1 MTTTQTISL
10 QAPGTDKSFSL
21 PPLRQD
27 INLYPGPRKRDGS
40 PTWSLHDPVN
50 NRFFRIGWLEF
61 ELLSRWQ
68 SGDAET
74 VLQQVNDGTT
84 LHADLSHVM
93 ELLDFLKTSQL
104 IQARGKQ
111 AITEL
116 YDKAMTGRKHIASW
130 LLQNYLFLRIPLVRP
145 DSFLTRTLPWIRFV
159 FTRGFALALVTTT
172 LLGIYLVMRQWDSF
186 QQTFLYF
193 FTLEGMLLFAVAI
206 FIAKVI
212 HELGH
217 AYTAKRYGVR
227 VPTMGI
233 ALLVLWPVLYTD
245 TSEAWK
251 LPGRRQRLAIAAAGM
266 AAELALASMATLLW
280 SFLPDG
286 PLRSAVFMI
295 ATTSWVITLFINLN
309 PFLRFDGYY
318 LLSDFLEVQNLQ
330 DRSFALG
337 KWKLRQLILGIND
350 PSPDDFNAQQ
360 RKLLITYAY
369 SVWIYRF
376 FLFLGI
382 ALLVYFFFFKVA
394 GVFLMVTEVAW
405 FIARPVYREL
415 RIWYDMRDRIRW
427 NRNTVTSL
435 MLLLL
440 LVFALV
446 YPISTSVRVP
456 AVLKYAAYTQ
466 IHAPNPARV
475 EDVHVSKGD
484 RVESGQRLITL
495 NSPEL
500 DYNEEQA
507 QLRVATL
514 KEHMLRQSAHAEL
527 LETQQVVQ
535 QQLIEAMTELDGF
548 RREQAQLQITAPYSA
563 TVIQWDPDVQPGRWI
578 NENLRLGMLVDT
590 GSAAIQ
596 GYVEEKDVGR
606 LTVGRDGRFYPDNLD
621 QEPLDVRLIAI
632 DQVNASSLDEPY
644 LASVYD
650 GPLPVNRTDSGELVS
665 DTSLFRLHLALQ
677 STLSGVPQITRGSV
691 LLDGE
696 PESLLQ
702 RIWRFVSAVLVRESG
717 F

>member
-1 MTTTQTISL
+1 MATTHTISL
-10 QAPGTDKSFSL
+10 QAPGTPTSFSL
-21 PPLRQD
+21 PPLRED
-27 INLYPGPRKRDGS
+27 INLYPGPRKQDGS

-61 ELLSRWQ
+61 ELLSRWHT
-68 SGDAET
+68 GDAET
-74 VLQQVNDGTT
+74 LLQQVNTGTT
-84 LHADLSHVM
+84 LHADMSHVM

-111 AITEL
+111 AINDL

-159 FTRGFALALVTTT
+159 YTRGFALTLFVVT
-172 LLGIYLVMRQWDSF
+172 LLGLYLAARQWESF

-193 FTLEGMLLFAVAI
+193 FSLEGLLLFAAAM
-206 FIAKVI
+206 FIAKII

-251 LPGRRQRLAIAAAGM
+251 LPDRRQRLAIAAAGM
-266 AAELALASMATLLW
+266 ASELALAGMATLLW

-286 PLRSAVFMI
+286 PLRAAIFMI

-337 KWKLRQLILGIND
+337 KWKLRQWILGIND
-350 PSPDDFNAQQ
+350 PPPGDFNIRQH
-360 RKLLITYAY
+360 KLLITYAY

-415 RIWYDMRDRIRW
+415 RVWYDMRDRISW
-427 NRNTVTSL
+427 NRNTVSSVI
-435 MLLLL
+435 MILL
-440 LVFALV
+440 LVLAFV

-456 AVLKYAAYTQ
+456 AVLKYATYTQ
-466 IHAPNPARV
+466 IHAPIPARV
-475 EDVHVSKGD
+475 QDVYVSKGD

-495 NSPEL
+495 KSPEL
-500 DYNEEQA
+500 DYNKELAE
-507 QLRVATL
+507 LRVTTL
-514 KEHMLRQSAHAEL
+514 KEHMLRQSSNAEL

-535 QQLIEAMTELDGF
+535 QQLVEAMTELAGY
-548 RREQAQLQITAPYSA
+548 RREQAQLQVTAPYSA
-563 TVIQWDPDVQPGRWI
+563 TVIQWDPDVYPGRWV
-578 NENLRLGMLVDT
+578 NETLRLGLLVDK
-590 GSAAIQ
+590 GSASIQ

-606 LTVGRDGRFYPDNLD
+606 LTVGDDGRFYPDNLD
-621 QEPLDVRLIAI
+621 QEPLDVRLVSI
-632 DQVNASSLDEPY
+632 DQVNASTLDEPY

-665 DTSLFRLHLALQ
+665 DTSLFRLHLVLQ
-677 STLSGVPQITRGSV
+677 SPLSGVPQITRGTV
-691 LLDGE
+691 MLDGE

-702 RIWRFVSAVLVRESG
+702 WIWQIVSAVLVRESG

>member
-193 FTLEGMLLFAVAI
+193 FTLEGMLLFAVAM

>member
-74 VLQQVNDGTT
+74 VRQQVNDGTT

-159 FTRGFALALVTTT
+159 FTRGFALALVATT

-193 FTLEGMLLFAVAI
+193 FTLEGMLLFAVAM

-563 TVIQWDPDVQPGRWI
+563 TVIQWDPDVQPGRWV

>member
-1 MTTTQTISL
+1 MATTHAINL
-10 QAPGTDKSFSL
+10 QAPGATNNFNL
-21 PPLRQD
+21 PALRQD
-27 INLYPGPRKRDGS
+27 INLYPGPRKPDGS

-61 ELLSRWQ
+61 ELLSRWHA
-68 SGDAET
+68 GNAEA
-74 VLQQVNDGTT
+74 LIQQVNTGTT
-84 LHADLSHVM
+84 LHADISHLINLI
-93 ELLDFLKTSQL
+93 EFLKTSQL
-104 IQARGKQ
+104 IQARSKQ
-111 AITEL
+111 AINDL
-116 YDKAMTGRKHIASW
+116 YDKAMAGRKHMTSW

-145 DSFLTRTLPWIRFV
+145 DGFLSLTLPWIRFV
-159 FTRGFALALVTTT
+159 FTRGFAMALLVIT
-172 LLGIYLVMRQWDSF
+172 LLGLYLVTRQWESF

-193 FTLEGMLLFAVAI
+193 FSMEGLLLFAAAI
-206 FIAKVI
+206 FIAKVF

-251 LPGRRQRLAIAAAGM
+251 LSNRRQRLAIAAAGM
-266 AAELALASMATLLW
+266 AAELALASIATLLW

-286 PLRSAVFMI
+286 PLRAATFMI
-295 ATTSWVITLFINLN
+295 ATTSWVITLLVNLN

-318 LLSDFLEVQNLQ
+318 LLSDFLEIQNLQ

-350 PSPDDFNAQQ
+350 PPPDDFNAHQ

-394 GVFLMVTEVAW
+394 GVFLMITELVW
-405 FIARPVYREL
+405 FIARPVYREF
-415 RIWYDMRDRIRW
+415 RVWYDMRDKINW
-427 NRNTVTSL
+427 NQNTIVSL
-435 MLLLL
+435 LIVLLLAI
-440 LVFALV
+440 ALI
-446 YPISTSVRVP
+446 YPFSTSVRVP
-456 AVLKYAAYTQ
+456 AVLKYATYTQ
-466 IHAPNPARV
+466 LHASTPARV
-475 EDVHVSKGD
+475 QDVYVSTGDHVRAGKP
-484 RVESGQRLITL
+484 LISL
-495 NSPEL
+495 VSPEL

-507 QLRVATL
+507 HLRVTTL
-514 KEHMLRQSAHAEL
+514 KEHLLRQSTHAEL

-535 QQLIEAMTELDGF
+535 QQLVEALTELDGF
-548 RREQAQLQITAPYSA
+548 RREQAQLQVTAPYDA
-563 TVIQWDPDVQPGRWI
+563 TVIQWDTDVQTGRWI
-578 NENLRLGMLVDT
+578 NENLRLGLLVDES
-590 GSAAIQ
+590 SAAIQ

-621 QEPLDVRLIAI
+621 QTPMDVRLISI

-650 GPLPVNRTDSGELVS
+650 GPVPVNRTDNGELVS
-665 DTSLFRLHLALQ
+665 DTSLFRLHLTLQ
-677 STLSGVPQITRGSV
+677 SPLSGVTQITRGTV
-691 LLDGE
+691 YLDGK

-702 RIWRFVSAVLVRESG
+702 RIWHFVSAVLIRESG

>member
-1 MTTTQTISL
+1 MSTTQTISL

-61 ELLSRWQ
+61 ELLSRWHT
-68 SGDAET
+68 GDADT
-74 VLQQVNDGTT
+74 LLQQVNTGTT
-84 LHADLSHVM
+84 LHADMSHVM

-111 AITEL
+111 AINDL

-145 DSFLTRTLPWIRFV
+145 DRFLTRTLPYIRFV
-159 FTRGFALALVTTT
+159 FTRGFALALVATT

-193 FTLEGMLLFAVAI
+193 FTLEGMLLFAVAM

-266 AAELALASMATLLW
+266 AAELALAGMATLLW

-286 PLRSAVFMI
+286 PLRAAIFMI

-337 KWKLRQLILGIND
+337 KWKLRQWILGIND
-350 PSPDDFNAQQ
+350 PPPGDFNIRQH
-360 RKLLITYAY
+360 KLLITYAY

-415 RIWYDMRDRIRW
+415 RVWYDMRDRISW
-427 NRNTVTSL
+427 NRNTISSVIL
-435 MLLLL
+435 ILL

-456 AVLKYAAYTQ
+456 AVLKYATYTQ

-475 EDVHVSKGD
+475 EDVYVSKGD

-495 NSPEL
+495 KSPEL
-500 DYNEEQA
+500 DYNKEQA
-507 QLRVATL
+507 ELRVTTL
-514 KEHMLRQSAHAEL
+514 KEHMLRQSSHAEL
-527 LETQQVVQ
+527 LETQQVIQ
-535 QQLIEAMTELDGF
+535 QQLVEAMTELDGL
-548 RREQAQLQITAPYSA
+548 RREQAQLQVTAPYSA
-563 TVIQWDPDVQPGRWI
+563 TVIQWDPDVHPGRWV
-578 NENLRLGMLVDT
+578 NENLRLGLLVDEST
-590 GSAAIQ
+590 AAIQ

-606 LTVGRDGRFYPDNLD
+606 LTVGHDGRFYPDNLD
-621 QEPLDVRLIAI
+621 QEPIDVRLVSI
-632 DQVNASSLDEPY
+632 DQVNASTLDEPY

-650 GPLPVNRTDSGELVS
+650 GPIPVNRTESGELIS

-677 STLSGVPQITRGSV
+677 STLSGVPQITRGTV
-691 LLDGE
+691 MLDGE

-702 RIWRFVSAVLVRESG
+702 WIWQFVSAVLVRESG

>member
-193 FTLEGMLLFAVAI
+193 FTLEGMLLFAVAM

-563 TVIQWDPDVQPGRWI
+563 TVIQWDPDVQPGRWV

>member
-563 TVIQWDPDVQPGRWI
+563 TVIQWDPDVQPGRWV

>member
-1 MTTTQTISL
+1 M
-10 QAPGTDKSFSL
+10 
-21 PPLRQD
+21 RQD
-27 INLYPGPRKRDGS
+27 IQSLPGSTETDGS

-74 VLQQVNDGTT
+74 VLQQVNNGTT

-93 ELLDFLKTSQL
+93 ELLDFLKTNQL

-159 FTRGFALALVTTT
+159 FTRGFALTLVATT

-217 AYTAKRYGVR
+217 AYTAKRYGIR

-251 LPGRRQRLAIAAAGM
+251 LPDRRQRLAIAAAGM
-266 AAELALASMATLLW
+266 AAELALAAIATLLW

-286 PLRSAVFMI
+286 PLRAAIFMI

-337 KWKLRQLILGIND
+337 KWKLRQ
-350 PSPDDFNAQQ
+350 
-360 RKLLITYAY
+360 
-369 SVWIYRF
+369 
-376 FLFLGI
+376 
-382 ALLVYFFFFKVA
+382 
-394 GVFLMVTEVAW
+394 
-405 FIARPVYREL
+405 
-415 RIWYDMRDRIRW
+415 
-427 NRNTVTSL
+427 
-435 MLLLL
+435 
-440 LVFALV
+440 
-446 YPISTSVRVP
+446 
-456 AVLKYAAYTQ
+456 
-466 IHAPNPARV
+466 
-475 EDVHVSKGD
+475 
-484 RVESGQRLITL
+484 
-495 NSPEL
+495 
-500 DYNEEQA
+500 
-507 QLRVATL
+507 
-514 KEHMLRQSAHAEL
+514 
-527 LETQQVVQ
+527 
-535 QQLIEAMTELDGF
+535 
-548 RREQAQLQITAPYSA
+548 
-563 TVIQWDPDVQPGRWI
+563 
-578 NENLRLGMLVDT
+578 VDT
-590 GSAAIQ
+590 GHQRPATRRLQRTAAQTSSLPMPTVSGSTVSFCFSVSPCSSISSSSRLPASSSWLPKWHGSSPGRSTGNCASGMTCATGSA
-596 GYVEEKDVGR
+596 G
-606 LTVGRDGRFYPDNLD
+606 
-621 QEPLDVRLIAI
+621 IAI
-632 DQVNASSLDEPY
+632 P
-644 LASVYD
+644 
-650 GPLPVNRTDSGELVS
+650 
-665 DTSLFRLHLALQ
+665 
-677 STLSGVPQITRGSV
+677 
-691 LLDGE
+691 
-696 PESLLQ
+696 
-702 RIWRFVSAVLVRESG
+702 
-717 F
+717 

>member
-1 MTTTQTISL
+1 MPTTHAINL
-10 QAPGTDKSFSL
+10 QAPGATNNFNL
-21 PPLRQD
+21 PALRQD
-27 INLYPGPRKRDGS
+27 INLYPGPRKPDGS

-68 SGDAET
+68 TGNAEA
-74 VLQQVNDGTT
+74 LIQQVNTGTT
-84 LHADLSHVM
+84 LHADASHLITLI
-93 ELLDFLKTSQL
+93 EFLKTNQL

-111 AITEL
+111 AINDL
-116 YDKAMTGRKHIASW
+116 YDKAMAGRKHVASW

-145 DSFLTRTLPWIRFV
+145 DAFLGRTLPWIQFV
-159 FTRGFALALVTTT
+159 FSRGFAMTLLVVT
-172 LLGIYLVMRQWDSF
+172 LLGLYLVMRQWESF

-193 FTLEGMLLFAVAI
+193 FSVEGLLLFAVAI

-251 LPGRRQRLAIAAAGM
+251 LSDRRQRLAIAAAGM
-266 AAELALASMATLLW
+266 AAELALASFATLLW
-280 SFLPDG
+280 NFLPDG
-286 PLRSAVFMI
+286 PLRAAVFMI
-295 ATTSWVITLFINLN
+295 ATTSWVITLFVNLN

-350 PSPDDFNAQQ
+350 PPPDDFSAHQ

-394 GVFLMVTEVAW
+394 GVFLMVTELAW
-405 FIARPVYREL
+405 FIARPVYREF
-415 RIWYDMRDRIRW
+415 RVWYDMRDRIHW
-427 NRNTVTSL
+427 NRNILISL
-435 MLLLL
+435 LVVLLLA
-440 LVFALV
+440 FALI
-446 YPISTSVRVP
+446 YPVITSVRIP
-456 AVLKYAAYTQ
+456 AVLKYATFTQ
-466 IHAPNPARV
+466 IHAPNPSRV
-475 EDVHVSKGD
+475 QHVYVSKGD
-484 RVESGQRLITL
+484 RVETGQQLISL
-495 NSPEL
+495 ISPEL
-500 DYNEEQA
+500 DYKEEQA
-507 QLRVATL
+507 QRRVTTL
-514 KEHMLRQSAHAEL
+514 QEHMLRQSSHAEL
-527 LETQQVVQ
+527 LETQQVIQ
-535 QQLIEAMTELDGF
+535 QQLVEAMTELAGY
-548 RREQAQLQITAPYSA
+548 RREQAQLQIAAPYSA
-563 TVIQWDPDVQPGRWI
+563 TVIQWDKDVQPGRWI
-578 NENLRLGMLVDT
+578 NENLRLGLLVDES
-590 GSAAIQ
+590 SAAIQ
-596 GYVEEKDVGR
+596 GYAEEKDVGR
-606 LTVGRDGRFYPDNLD
+606 LRTGHDGRFYPDNLD
-621 QEPLDVRLIAI
+621 QDALDVQLVSI
-632 DQVNASSLDEPY
+632 DQVNASTLDEPY

-650 GPLPVNRTDSGELVS
+650 GPVPVNRADNGELVS
-665 DTSLFRLHLALQ
+665 DASLFRLHLTLQ
-677 STLSGVPQITRGSV
+677 SPLTGVHQVTRGTV
-691 LLDGE
+691 ILEGE

-702 RIWRFVSAVLVRESG
+702 RIWQFVSAVLIRESG

>member
-1 MTTTQTISL
+1 MATAQTINL
-10 QAPGTDKSFSL
+10 QAPGTPGSFAL

-27 INLYPGPRKRDGS
+27 IHLYPGPRKQDGS

-74 VLQQVNDGTT
+74 LLQQVNNATT
-84 LHADLSHVM
+84 LHANSSHLM
-93 ELLDFLKTSQL
+93 ELVDFLKTNQL
-104 IQARGKQ
+104 LQVRGKQ
-111 AITEL
+111 AINDL
-116 YDKAMTGRKHIASW
+116 YEKALKGRKHLASW
-130 LLQNYLFLRIPLVRP
+130 LLQNYLFLRIPLLRP
-145 DSFLTRTLPWIRFV
+145 DRFLTRTLPWIRFV
-159 FTRGFALALVTTT
+159 YSRGFALTLIATT
-172 LLGIYLVMRQWDSF
+172 LLGLYLVTRQWESF

-193 FTLEGMLLFAVAI
+193 FSIEGLLLFAAAI
-206 FIAKVI
+206 FFAKVV

-217 AYTAKRYGVR
+217 AYTAKRYGIR
-227 VPTMGI
+227 VPTMGL

-251 LPGRRQRLAIAAAGM
+251 LPDRRQRLAIAAAGM
-266 AAELALASMATLLW
+266 AAELALAAIATLLW

-286 PLRSAVFMI
+286 PLRAAIFMI

-337 KWKLRQLILGIND
+337 KWKLRRWILGIND
-350 PSPDDFNAQQ
+350 PPPDDFTARQ
-360 RKLLITYAY
+360 RTFIIAYAY

-394 GVFLMVTEVAW
+394 GIFLMVTEVAW

-415 RIWYDMRDRIRW
+415 RVWYDMRDGIRW
-427 NRNTVTSL
+427 NRHTVISL
-435 MLLLL
+435 MLVLLL
-440 LVFALV
+440 SFALI
-446 YPISTSVRVP
+446 YPLSTTVRVP
-456 AVLKYAAYTQ
+456 AVLKYATYTQ

-475 EDVHVSKGD
+475 QDVYISKGE

-495 NSPEL
+495 VSPEL

-507 QLRVATL
+507 QLRVITL
-514 KEHMLRQSAHAEL
+514 KEHMLRQSANINL
-527 LETQQVVQ
+527 LETQQVVE
-535 QQLIEAMTELDGF
+535 QQLVEAMTELDGF
-548 RREQAQLQITAPYSA
+548 RREQAQLQVTAPYSA
-563 TVIQWDPDVQPGRWI
+563 TVIQWDPDVHPGRWV
-578 NENLRLGMLVDT
+578 NENLRLGLLVDENT
-590 GSAAIQ
+590 AAIQ

-621 QEPLDVRLIAI
+621 QQPLDVQLMSI
-632 DQVNASSLDEPY
+632 DQVNASSLEEPY

-650 GPLPVNRTDSGELVS
+650 GPVPVNRADSGELIS
-665 DTSLFRLHLALQ
+665 DSSLFRLHLALQ
-677 STLSGVPQITRGSV
+677 STLSGVPQITRGTV

-702 RIWRFVSAVLVRESG
+702 RIWRFISAVLVRESG

>member
-1 MTTTQTISL
+1 MATTQTLSL
-10 QAPGTDKSFSL
+10 QAPGTPTSFNL
-21 PPLRQD
+21 PPLRED
-27 INLYPGPRKRDGS
+27 INLYPGPRKQDGS

-61 ELLSRWQ
+61 ELLSRWHT
-68 SGDAET
+68 GDAET
-74 VLQQVNDGTT
+74 LLQQVNTGTT
-84 LHADLSHVM
+84 LHADMSHVM

-111 AITEL
+111 AINDL

-159 FTRGFALALVTTT
+159 YTRGFALTLFVVT
-172 LLGIYLVMRQWDSF
+172 LLGLYLAARQWESF

-193 FTLEGMLLFAVAI
+193 FSLEGLLLFAAAM
-206 FIAKVI
+206 FIAKII

-251 LPGRRQRLAIAAAGM
+251 LPDRRQRLAIAAAGM
-266 AAELALASMATLLW
+266 ASELALAGMATLLW

-286 PLRSAVFMI
+286 PLRAAIFMI

-337 KWKLRQLILGIND
+337 KWKLRQCILGIND
-350 PSPDDFNAQQ
+350 PPPGDFNIRQH
-360 RKLLITYAY
+360 KLLITYAY

-415 RIWYDMRDRIRW
+415 RVWYDMRDRISW
-427 NRNTVTSL
+427 NRNTVSSVI
-435 MLLLL
+435 MILL
-440 LVFALV
+440 LVLAFV

-456 AVLKYAAYTQ
+456 AVLKYATYTQ
-466 IHAPNPARV
+466 IHAPIPARV
-475 EDVHVSKGD
+475 QDVYVSKGD

-495 NSPEL
+495 KSPEL
-500 DYNEEQA
+500 DYNKELAE
-507 QLRVATL
+507 LRVTTL
-514 KEHMLRQSAHAEL
+514 KEHMLRQGSNAEL

-535 QQLIEAMTELDGF
+535 QQLVEAMTELAGY
-548 RREQAQLQITAPYSA
+548 RREQAQLQVTAPYSA
-563 TVIQWDPDVQPGRWI
+563 TVIQWDPDVHPGRWV
-578 NENLRLGMLVDT
+578 NENLRLGLLVDK
-590 GSAAIQ
+590 GSASIQ

-621 QEPLDVRLIAI
+621 QEPLDVRLVSI
-632 DQVNASSLDEPY
+632 DQVNASTLDEPY

-665 DTSLFRLHLALQ
+665 DTSLFRLHLVLQ
-677 STLSGVPQITRGSV
+677 SPLSGVPQITRGTV
-691 LLDGE
+691 MLDGE

-702 RIWRFVSAVLVRESG
+702 WIWQIVSAVLVRESG

>member
-1 MTTTQTISL
+1 MATMQTISL
-10 QAPGTDKSFSL
+10 QEPGTDKSFSL

-50 NRFFRIGWLEF
+50 NRFFRVGWLEF
-61 ELLSRWQ
+61 ELLSRWHT
-68 SGDAET
+68 GDAEK
-74 VLQQVNDGTT
+74 VLQQVNNGTT
-84 LHADLSHVM
+84 LHANLSHVV

-116 YDKAMTGRKHIASW
+116 YDKAMTGRKHLASW

-159 FTRGFALALVTTT
+159 FTRGFALALVATT
-172 LLGIYLVMRQWDSF
+172 LLGIYLVMRQWESF

-193 FTLEGMLLFAVAI
+193 FTLEGMLLFAVAM

-350 PSPDDFNAQQ
+350 PSPDDFNARQ

-415 RIWYDMRDRIRW
+415 RVWYDLRDRINW

-440 LVFALV
+440 LMFALV

-456 AVLKYAAYTQ
+456 AVLKYATYTQ

-475 EDVHVSKGD
+475 EDVHVGKGD
-484 RVESGQRLITL
+484 RVESGQWLITL

-535 QQLIEAMTELDGF
+535 QQLVEAMTELDGY
-548 RREQAQLQITAPYSA
+548 RRQQAQLHVTAPYSA
-563 TVIQWDPDVQPGRWI
+563 TVIQWDPDVHPGRWV
-578 NENLRLGMLVDT
+578 NENLRLGLLVDE

-606 LTVGRDGRFYPDNLD
+606 LTVGRDGRFYPDNID
-621 QEPLDVRLIAI
+621 QAPLDVLLISI
-632 DQVNASSLDEPY
+632 DQVNASTLDEPY

-650 GPLPVNRTDSGELVS
+650 GPVPVNRSDSGELVS

-677 STLSGVPQITRGSV
+677 STLSGVPQITRGTV

>member
-1 MTTTQTISL
+1 MTATHAINL
-10 QAPGTDKSFSL
+10 QASGATDNFNL
-21 PPLRQD
+21 PALRQD
-27 INLYPGPRKRDGS
+27 INLYPGPRKPDGS

-61 ELLSRWQ
+61 ELLSRWHA
-68 SGDAET
+68 GNAEA
-74 VLQQVNDGTT
+74 LIQQVNTGTT
-84 LHADLSHVM
+84 LHADLSHLIKLI
-93 ELLDFLKTSQL
+93 EFLKTSQL

-111 AITEL
+111 AINDL
-116 YDKAMTGRKHIASW
+116 YDKAMAGRKHMASW

-145 DSFLTRTLPWIRFV
+145 DEFLSATLPWIRFV
-159 FTRGFALALVTTT
+159 FTRGFAMTLLVIT
-172 LLGIYLVMRQWDSF
+172 LLGLYLVMRQWESF

-193 FTLEGMLLFAVAI
+193 FSLEGLLLFAAAI
-206 FIAKVI
+206 FIAKVF

-251 LPGRRQRLAIAAAGM
+251 LSNRRQRLAIAAAGM
-266 AAELALASMATLLW
+266 AAELALASIATLLW
-280 SFLPDG
+280 NFLPDG
-286 PLRSAVFMI
+286 PLRAATFMI
-295 ATTSWVITLFINLN
+295 ATTSWVITLFVNLN

-350 PSPDDFNAQQ
+350 PPPDDFSAHQ

-394 GVFLMVTEVAW
+394 GVFLMVTELAW

-415 RIWYDMRDRIRW
+415 RVWYDMRDRINW
-427 NRNTVTSL
+427 NQNTIVSL
-435 MLLLL
+435 LIVLLLAI
-440 LVFALV
+440 ALI
-446 YPISTSVRVP
+446 YPFSTSVRVP
-456 AVLKYAAYTQ
+456 AVLKYATYTQ
-466 IHAPNPARV
+466 LHASTPARV
-475 EDVHVSKGD
+475 QDVYVSTGDHV
-484 RVESGQRLITL
+484 RAGQPLISL
-495 NSPEL
+495 VSPEL

-507 QLRVATL
+507 HLRVTTL
-514 KEHMLRQSAHAEL
+514 QEHLLRQSAHAEL

-535 QQLIEAMTELDGF
+535 QQLVEALTKLDGF
-548 RREQAQLQITAPYSA
+548 RREQAQLQVTAPYAA
-563 TVIQWDPDVQPGRWI
+563 TVIQWDADVQPGRWI
-578 NENLRLGMLVDT
+578 NENLRLGLLVDES
-590 GSAAIQ
+590 SAAIQ

-621 QEPLDVRLIAI
+621 QDALNVQLASI
-632 DQVNASSLDEPY
+632 DQVNASTLDEPY

-650 GPLPVNRTDSGELVS
+650 GPVPVNRADNGELVS
-665 DTSLFRLHLALQ
+665 DTSLFRLHL
-677 STLSGVPQITRGSV
+677 TLHSPLADVHQVTRGTV
-691 LLDGE
+691 ILEGK

-702 RIWRFVSAVLVRESG
+702 RIWQFVSAVLVRESG

>member
-74 VLQQVNDGTT
+74 VRQQVNDGTT

>member
-1 MTTTQTISL
+1 MTTAETISL
-10 QAPGTDKSFSL
+10 QAPGIPKSFRL

-74 VLQQVNDGTT
+74 VLQQVNNGTT
-84 LHADLSHVM
+84 LHVDLSHVIQ
-93 ELLDFLKTSQL
+93 LLDFLKTNQL

-111 AITEL
+111 AIAEL

-130 LLQNYLFLRIPLVRP
+130 LLQNYLFLRVPLVRP

-159 FTRGFALALVTTT
+159 FSRGFALTLLVIT
-172 LLGIYLVMRQWDSF
+172 LLGLYLAARQWESF
-186 QQTFLYF
+186 KQTFLYF
-193 FTLEGMLLFAVAI
+193 FSLEGMLLFAAAI
-206 FIAKVI
+206 FIAKVV

-217 AYTAKRYGVR
+217 AYTAKRYGIR
-227 VPTMGI
+227 IPTMGI

-251 LPGRRQRLAIAAAGM
+251 LPDRRQRLAIAAAGM
-266 AAELALASMATLLW
+266 AAELALAGMATLLW

-286 PLRSAVFMI
+286 PMRAAIFMI

-337 KWKLRQLILGIND
+337 KWKLRQLILGISE
-350 PSPDDFNAQQ
+350 PPPDDFNAQQ

-415 RIWYDMRDRIRW
+415 RVWYDLRDRIGW

-435 MLLLL
+435 ILLLL

-456 AVLKYAAYTQ
+456 AVLKYATYKQ
-466 IHAPNPARV
+466 IHVPNAARV

-484 RVESGQRLITL
+484 HVEGGQRLITL

-507 QLRVATL
+507 QLRVTTL

-527 LETQQVVQ
+527 LESQQVIQ
-535 QQLIEAMTELDGF
+535 QQLVEAMTELDGY
-548 RREQAQLQITAPYSA
+548 RREQAQLHVTAPYSA

-578 NENLRLGMLVDT
+578 NENLRLGLLVDES
-590 GSAAIQ
+590 SAAIQ

-606 LTVGRDGRFYPDNLD
+606 LRVERDGLFYPDNLD
-621 QEPLDVRLIAI
+621 QAPLDVRLISI
-632 DQVNASSLDEPY
+632 DQVNASTLDEPY

-650 GPLPVNRTDSGELVS
+650 GPVPVNLSDSGELVS
-665 DTSLFRLHLALQ
+665 DTSLFRLHLAVQ
-677 STLSGVPQITRGSV
+677 SDLSGVTQITRGTV

-702 RIWRFVSAVLVRESG
+702 RIWQFVSAVLVRESG

>member
-1 MTTTQTISL
+1 MVTTQTLSL
-10 QAPGTDKSFSL
+10 QAPDTPKSFSL

-27 INLYPGPRKRDGS
+27 INLYPGPRKQDGS

-61 ELLSRWQ
+61 ELLSRWH

-74 VLQQVNDGTT
+74 VLQQVNAGTT
-84 LHADLSHVM
+84 LHADMSHVM
-93 ELLDFLKTSQL
+93 ELLEFLKNSQL

-111 AITEL
+111 AINDL
-116 YDKAMTGRKHIASW
+116 YDKAMTGRKHLASW

-145 DSFLTRTLPWIRFV
+145 DAFLTRTLPWIRFV
-159 FTRGFALALVTTT
+159 FTRGFALTLLVAT
-172 LLGIYLVMRQWDSF
+172 LLGLYLAARQWESF

-193 FTLEGMLLFAVAI
+193 FTLEGLLLFAAAM
-206 FIAKVI
+206 FIAKVV

-217 AYTAKRYGVR
+217 AYTAKRYGIR

-251 LPGRRQRLAIAAAGM
+251 LPNRRQRLAIAAAGM
-266 AAELALASMATLLW
+266 AAELALAGMATLLW

-286 PLRSAVFMI
+286 PLRAATFMI

-318 LLSDFLEVQNLQ
+318 LLSDILEVQNLQ

-337 KWKLRQLILGIND
+337 KWKLRQWILGIDD
-350 PSPDDFNAQQ
+350 PPPDDFNAQQ
-360 RKLLITYAY
+360 RRLLVIYAY

-394 GVFLMVTEVAW
+394 GVFLMVTELAW

-415 RIWYDMRDRIRW
+415 RVWYDMRDRIGW
-427 NRNTVTSL
+427 NRNTIGSVIVIF
-435 MLLLL
+435 L

-446 YPISTSVRVP
+446 FPISTSVRVP
-456 AVLKYAAYTQ
+456 AVLKYATYTQ

-475 EDVHVSKGD
+475 QDVHVSKGD

-495 NSPEL
+495 KSPEL

-507 QLRVATL
+507 RLRVTTL
-514 KEHMLRQSAHAEL
+514 REHMLRQSAHAEL

-535 QQLIEAMTELDGF
+535 QQLVEALTELDGY
-548 RREQAQLQITAPYSA
+548 RQEQAQLQVTAPYSA
-563 TVIQWDPDVQPGRWI
+563 TVIQWDPDVHPGRWV
-578 NENLRLGMLVDT
+578 NENLRLGLLVDEST
-590 GSAAIQ
+590 AAIQ

-621 QEPLDVRLIAI
+621 QQPLDVRLISI
-632 DQVNASSLDEPY
+632 DQVNTSILDEPY

-650 GPLPVNRTDSGELVS
+650 GPVPVNRSDSGELVS

-677 STLSGVPQITRGSV
+677 STRSSVPQITRGSV

-702 RIWRFVSAVLVRESG
+702 RIWQFVSAVLVRESG